1 MDVASNLTCGRCCVE
16 QRFFFKSQLI
26 AGKVQVKGKKI
37 KDYAW
42 VSKAEL
48 SEYLDPSETEYM
60 KKLLMD

>member
-1 MDVASNLTCGRCCVE
+1 MLD

-42 VSKAEL
+42 VSKEEL
-48 SEYLDPSETEYM
+48 PEYLDPSEMEYM
-60 KKLLMD
+60 KKMLID

>member
-1 MDVASNLTCGRCCVE
+1 M
-16 QRFFFKSQLI
+16 
-26 AGKVQVKGKKI
+26 KGKKI